1 MTLPAIHSNRPS
13 SQSAGATQLWSG
25 GTATAVVAGLVALLG
40 VLAFRWLFHVPILA
54 PASAGAYGDAD
65 TTVMVLAS
73 AGVALIATAL
83 LHLLLLTTP
92 RPLTFF
98 GWIIGLATLVAVV
111 FPFSTTAPLSQKF
124 ATATVNLFIGI
135 AIGSLLTAVGSR
147 FIRSG

>member
-1 MTLPAIHSNRPS
+1 MTIPVTHSNRPS
-13 SQSAGATQLWSG
+13 SQSVGAAQLWSG
-25 GTATAVVAGLVALLG
+25 GIATAVVAGLVALLG

-65 TTVMVLAS
+65 TTVLVLAT

-98 GWIIGLATLVAVV
+98 GWIIALATLVAVL
-111 FPFSTTAPLSQKF
+111 FPFGTSAPLSQKF

-135 AIGSLLTAVGSR
+135 AIGSLLTAVGARS
-147 FIRSG
+147 IRSG

>member
-1 MTLPAIHSNRPS
+1 MTMSVTHSNRPS
-13 SQSAGATQLWSG
+13 SQSADAAQLWSG
-25 GTATAVVAGLVALLG
+25 GIATAVVAGLVALLG
-40 VLAFRWLFHVPILA
+40 VLTFRWLFHVPILA

>member
-1 MTLPAIHSNRPS
+1 MTMPVRQSSTPS
-13 SQSAGATQLWSG
+13 HQSVDAAQLWPG
-25 GTATAVVAGLVALLG
+25 GIATAIVAGLVALLG

-54 PASAGAYGDAD
+54 PASDGAYGDAD
-65 TTVMVLAS
+65 TTILVFAA

-92 RPLTFF
+92 RPMTFF
-98 GWIIGLATLVAVV
+98 GWIIGLATLVAVL

-135 AIGSLLTAVGSR
+135 AIGSLLTAVGAPS
-147 FIRSG
+147 IGSG

>member
-1 MTLPAIHSNRPS
+1 MTMPVTHSNRPS
-13 SQSAGATQLWSG
+13 SQSADAAQLWSG
-25 GTATAVVAGLVALLG
+25 GIATAVVAGLVALLG
-40 VLAFRWLFHVPILA
+40 IVAFRWLFHVPILA
-54 PASAGAYGDAD
+54 PATAGAYGDAD

-83 LHLLLLTTP
+83 LHVLLLTTP

-135 AIGSLLTAVGSR
+135 AIGSLLTAVGA
-147 FIRSG
+147 RSIGSG

>member
-1 MTLPAIHSNRPS
+1 MTMPVTHSNRPS
-13 SQSAGATQLWSG
+13 SQSASAAQLWSG
-25 GTATAVVAGLVALLG
+25 GIATAVVAGLVALLG
-40 VLAFRWLFHVPILA
+40 IVAFRWLFHVPILA
-54 PASAGAYGDAD
+54 PATAGAYGDAD

-135 AIGSLLTAVGSR
+135 AIGSLLTAVGA
-147 FIRSG
+147 RSIGSG

>member
-1 MTLPAIHSNRPS
+1 MTMSVTHSNRPS
-13 SQSAGATQLWSG
+13 SQSAGAAQLWSG
-25 GTATAVVAGLVALLG
+25 GIATAVVAGLVALLG

-124 ATATVNLFIGI
+124 ATAAVNLFIGI